1 MHKPQRC
8 IVCKNIFSGWHFF
21 YPQLCINCG
30 DFNYAKRN
38 QTADLKGFFAL
49 VTGARVKIGYAV
61 TLKLLRAGAT
71 VIATTR
77 FPHDAAK
84 RYASESDFG
93 EWKNRLHIYGLDLR
107 NIARVERFTQNIASF
122 YTRLDII
129 INNAAQTIR
138 RPPAFYQ
145 HLVEFEAL
153 SLTELPAEIQP
164 LLVGDR
170 SLAIGKLNEETKF
183 LGSDEGK
190 DFEDAIVANNLSL
203 PINSAL
209 TSPLPLLPGDEQE
222 DAALFPPGMYEQDGQ
237 QIDLCP
243 FNSWLMKD
251 DEVSILELL
260 EVHVINAIAPFI
272 INSRLKKLMIDKKE
286 TSKYIVNVSSM
297 EGRFNGVDKPW
308 RHPHTNMAKA
318 SLHMMTRTCAKEY
331 AKHHIFMNCVDPG
344 WISFQHPY
352 QIAKAMQERGDKP
365 PFDAIDAAARICDPI
380 YVGFNEGR
388 NLFGKFFK
396 DYTETEW

>member
-1 MHKPQRC
+1 MYKQQRC
-8 IVCKNIFSGWHFF
+8 IVCKNLFSGWHFF
-21 YPQLCINCG
+21 YKQLCINCG
-30 DFNYAKRN
+30 DFNYVKRN
-38 QTADLKGFFAL
+38 QTADLQGLFAL
-49 VTGARVKIGYAV
+49 ITGARVNIGYAV
-61 TLKLLRAGAT
+61 ALRLLRAGAT

-77 FPHDAAK
+77 FPHDAAT
-84 RYASESDFG
+84 RYAKESDFCK
-93 EWKNRLHIYGLDLR
+93 WKNRLQIYGLDLR
-107 NIARVERFTQNIASF
+107 NLANVERFTQHIVSF
-122 YTRLDII
+122 YPALDII

-145 HLVEFEAL
+145 HLVDFESL
-153 SLTELPAEIQP
+153 SLDELPEEIQP
-164 LLVGDR
+164 LLVRDR
-170 SLAIGKLNEETKF
+170 YLAISKLNEETKF

-190 DFEDAIVANNLSL
+190 YFKDAIAPNNLSL
-203 PINSAL
+203 AINSPL
-209 TSPLPLLPGDEQE
+209 TSQLALFPGDNQH
-222 DAALFPPGMYEQDGQ
+222 DAALFPPGMYEEDGQ
-237 QIDLCP
+237 QIDLRA

-272 INSRLKKLMIDKKE
+272 INSRLKQLMNKKE

-331 AKHHIFMNCVDPG
+331 AKHNIFMNCVDPG

-352 QIAKAMQERGDKP
+352 QMAKAMQERGNKP
-365 PFDAIDAAARICDPI
+365 PFDAIDAAARICNPI